1 MEVAD
6 VTVPRGKSTVRR
18 AQAGFS
24 LIEMLIAAAILV
36 VVVLALVP
44 LFATSLSQNLAG
56 RELSV
61 ATSHGRSQV
70 EELTQLPLD
79 RLELEVPEGSTERR
93 ESELFDPETY
103 RFTAAAPSGPTP
115 WSRVTTVR
123 QFNVRDLYENGRL
136 TDPLDGSTPAP
147 HVHLREVIVEVE
159 SEREAG
165 AVGGGREVRMTTV
178 RGF

>member
-1 MEVAD
+1 MELGV
-6 VTVPRGKSTVRR
+6 VNRR
-18 AQAGFS
+18 ASGGFS
-24 LIEMLIAAAILV
+24 LIELLIAAAILV
-36 VVVLALVP
+36 VVVLALLP

-61 ATSHGRSQV
+61 ATSHGRSQI

-79 RLELEVPEGSTERR
+79 RRELMVPAGADERR
-93 ESELFDPETY
+93 DRELFDPVLHRY
-103 RFTAAAPSGPTP
+103 SAATPADPSP
-115 WSRVTTVR
+115 WSRTTTVR
-123 QFNVRDLYENGRL
+123 QFNVRDLYDNGRL
-136 TDPLDGSTPAP
+136 TTPLDGSTPAP

-165 AVGGGREVRMTTV
+165 ALGGGREVAMTTV